1 MDGKLNFVHFYGPV
15 VFYSQSNSISLTN
28 PDNYGKDRLK
38 RNKSI
43 LLESGPHH
51 TRDVKNA
58 RY

>member
-1 MDGKLNFVHFYGPV
+1 MAQSY
-15 VFYSQSNSISLTN
+15 FYSQSHSVSLTN

-51 TRDVKNA
+51 TREVKNA